1 MSNLICEIV
10 STFTVEVYIIN
21 FLYLLSFGILLEQ
34 NWLSLLLL

>member
-10 STFTVEVYIIN
+10 SAFTTEVYIIN
-21 FLYLLSFGILLEQ
+21 FLYLFSFGILPEQ